1 MGQEIERFL
10 CLLLHLQIYG
20 LYCPL
25 QIRHLDLDLLRV
37 GYWVLFP
44 YVTNFTVTKVIICF
58 QLNLKTEKG
67 CITLLSS
74 KQPSSAHPSSHDVLQ
89 MTVSTVQCSNIREF
103 WNFSFCN
110 WKFGLLRRLNKI
122 QRSFQ
127 KKNITKAHSIYHNCH
142 LERNSKTKGEG
153 VDQPLPLSVSTSMMG
168 GGGGALDCKAK
179 YACFASSHKQRY
191 STGLVPRSHLIW
203 NYSPYNSLT
212 CTQLSP
218 FTISN
223 YDMSVL
229 GMYTFVMMMQH
240 ISDRTFFEE
249 KSAIEK
255 KKMDSKEKKIVL
267 LHFYLSVS

>member
-74 KQPSSAHPSSHDVLQ
+74 KQPLSADPSSHDALQ
-89 MTVSTVQCSNIREF
+89 ITVSTVQCSNIREF

-142 LERNSKTKGEG
+142 LERNLKTKGEG

-168 GGGGALDCKAK
+168 GGGSVGRNNRIITWTTKRNTPALQARINND
-179 YACFASSHKQRY
+179 
-191 STGLVPRSHLIW
+191 
-203 NYSPYNSLT
+203 
-212 CTQLSP
+212 TQLDLCLALTWFEITCP
-218 FTISN
+218 ITPWL
-223 YDMSVL
+223 VL
-229 GMYTFVMMMQH
+229 NW
-240 ISDRTFFEE
+240 
-249 KSAIEK
+249 
-255 KKMDSKEKKIVL
+255 VL
-267 LHFYLSVS
+267 LPFLIMICLS